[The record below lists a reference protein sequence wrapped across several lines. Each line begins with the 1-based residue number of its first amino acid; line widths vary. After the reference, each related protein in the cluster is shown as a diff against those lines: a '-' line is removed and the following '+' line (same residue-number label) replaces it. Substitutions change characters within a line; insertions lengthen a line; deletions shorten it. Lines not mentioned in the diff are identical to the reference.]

1 MTMEAAVACP
11 VRPQVD
17 TGWLALPLSAR
28 GIIDELGKYTDENAR
43 VILQLDDGADAD
55 AVGKEIARLLC
66 AHPGELAG
74 VKRDTK
80 KLLDRGDIAVDGSA
94 IRLSRIAHE
103 TARSVVERPR
113 AMTPAERQWLCRARE
128 KAAREQALAASQT
141 VTNVTTET
149 PNDSTRSENPMRP
162 SPASAERLRLSSCNY
177 FFCAASRCTAYS
189 SNHFIRFDFQT
200 PSSVALS
207 QPIEKSLDCS
217 AHRRNSEN
225 VRLAQRRMLAALRQF
240 SALTRDR
247 FIGER
252 SSRDVAEC
260 AECAELMRR
269 FVPNF
274 PDDFGV
280 AKFCFGDDLK
290 ATREQAL

>member
-43 VILQLDDGADAD
+43 VLLQLDDGADAD
-55 AVGKEIARLLC
+55 AVGREIARLLC

-113 AMTPAERQWLCRARE
+113 AMTDAERARLHRDRQRAL
-128 KAAREQALAASQT
+128 REQALEASRD
-141 VTNVTTET
+141 VT
-149 PNDSTRSENPMRP
+149 
-162 SPASAERLRLSSCNY
+162 AERDDFRDDRHDASVTSSLSLKNDPDLKSLREREAVTQIVTVKRDVVPAKVNEARRAKAKELGLQEHRIDLVWAG
-177 FFCAASRCTAYS
+177 FVAKHPGQKKTERGWDERWAWWAANQLVLESA
-189 SNHFIRFDFQT
+189 NG
-200 PSSVALS
+200 PPAASSVA
-207 QPIEKSLDCS
+207 
-217 AHRRNSEN
+217 
-225 VRLAQRRMLAALRQF
+225 
-240 SALTRDR
+240 
-247 FIGER
+247 
-252 SSRDVAEC
+252 
-260 AECAELMRR
+260 
-269 FVPNF
+269 
-274 PDDFGV
+274 
-280 AKFCFGDDLK
+280 K
-290 ATREQAL
+290 ATDEEPLWIREAMGDK